1 MRTLLAFLL
10 VSTSIALPLIA
21 FAAEKQLA
29 DVGELAGTCQG
40 WVTAESGQDRVTHE
54 TGRTLYERMK

>member
-1 MRTLLAFLL
+1 MRTLLAFLP

-29 DVGELAGTCQG
+29 DVGPEPARAG
-40 WVTAESGQDRVTHE
+40 
-54 TGRTLYERMK
+54 

>member
-40 WVTAESGQDRVTHE
+40 RVTAESGQDRVTHV